1 MSDENDLWVVAYI
14 HHTCSAFGRLSNEWD
29 SLTKLDSM
37 KGRKVKFG
45 YVVIDSPASQDI
57 IANHTIGGTV
67 PYTPTV
73 YVYGKDKQPVE
84 YTGEYLT

>member
-1 MSDENDLWVVAYI
+1 MPDEDDFWVVAYI
-14 HHTCSAFGRLSNEWD
+14 HRSCGSCQRLSNEWD

-45 YVVIDSPASQDI
+45 YVDIDNPASKDI
-57 IANHTIGGTV
+57 ISKHTIGGAV
-67 PYTPTV
+67 ALTPTV

-84 YTGEYLT
+84 YTGEYLM